1 MESTRT
7 IQAVQMIKDGY
18 TAQQITEA
26 LQYKGYNTVYN
37 IAFEHGLKIKPANAD
52 RDAAIIAMR
61 KQGVSISLIA
71 ERLNVDKSIVGT
83 VCRKAGLGLNTIE
96 LTERK
101 SNKPKVPRNQWA
113 DRDMNEEGRQAVEKY
128 APEYEYIGGY
138 TGSDGTLVIR
148 HKACGYTFRTS
159 AITLRHKQVG
169 CYLCNQIEK
178 QKQKEK
184 EKEAQAR
191 LIEVTRF
198 NRPVPKYKPIQ
209 LKACPVCGAFYYAIN
224 RARYC
229 SDECAKEARRKYDN
243 TKKYKRRVNA
253 QTKDSAGITARRLYI
268 KYRGIC
274 WLCGKLCDITASP
287 NSDLYPSV
295 DHVKPI
301 SKGGLDSWDNVR
313 LAHRICNSV
322 RSNHEEITKI
332 CS

>member
-26 LQYKGYNTVYN
+26 LHYKGYNTVYN

-52 RDAAIIAMR
+52 RDADIIAMR

-71 ERLNVDKSIVGT
+71 ERLNLKEPIVYF
-83 VCRKAGLGLNTIE
+83 VCRNAGLGRIE
-96 LTERK
+96 LNEQKQPTEK
-101 SNKPKVPRNQWA
+101 SKRNQWT
-113 DRDMNEEGRQAVEKY
+113 DHDKDDVGRRAVEKY
-128 APEYEYIGGY
+128 APDYEYIGGY

-148 HKACGYTFRTS
+148 HKACGYTFQTS
-159 AITLRHKQVG
+159 AITLRHKPAG
-169 CYLCNQIEK
+169 CYLCDQIEK

-209 LKACPVCGAFYYAIN
+209 LKTCAVCGTFYYSN
-224 RARYC
+224 RTRARFC
-229 SDECAKEARRKYDN
+229 SKECSNEAAKKYANEKKDVRRRKAY
-243 TKKYKRRVNA
+243 
-253 QTKDSAGITARRLYI
+253 TKDSAGITARRLYI
-268 KYRGIC
+268 KYGGIC
-274 WLCGKLCDITASP
+274 WLCGKPCDITAEPTS
-287 NSDLYPSV
+287 NYYPSV

-301 SKGGLDSWDNVR
+301 SKGGKDSWDNVR
-313 LAHRICNSV
+313 LAHRICNSL

-332 CS
+332 CN